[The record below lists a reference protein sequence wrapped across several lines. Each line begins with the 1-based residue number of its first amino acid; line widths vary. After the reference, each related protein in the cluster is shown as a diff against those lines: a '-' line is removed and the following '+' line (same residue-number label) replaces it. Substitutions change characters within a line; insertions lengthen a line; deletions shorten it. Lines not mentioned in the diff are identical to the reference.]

1 MTERKRLHHWSGQLL
16 LGLLAVLG
24 TLVLTLPDADA
35 ARLGGG
41 RSFGRQSQNA
51 TRQAPPPAQ
60 ETVRPAPQAQPAP
73 APMQQPPM
81 QPARNRWLGPLAGIA
96 AGVGIA
102 ALLSHFGLMGP
113 AAEMLGSLLL
123 IALLVVGVMIVWR
136 LLRGSRPASMQ
147 REAMAY
153 HGAGANTPAPQPY
166 DSVAAGARAGSVAS
180 LSGAGAAQPAVAQ
193 PVGVPADFDTAGFV
207 RNAKVHFLR
216 LQAAWDARDLADIRE
231 FTTPEVFA
239 EIRMQIDERKGQSD
253 QTEVS
258 DLEAQLLGIEDSPE
272 GYLASVRFTG
282 RVRESANGTFE
293 PLEEV
298 WNLWKP
304 RDGRTGWLLAGIQQV
319 H

>member
-1 MTERKRLHHWSGQLL
+1 MTERKPLHLFSARLL
-16 LGLLAVLG
+16 LGLFAVLG
-24 TLVLTLPDADA
+24 ALVLTLPDADA

-51 TRQAPPPAQ
+51 TRQAPPPTQ
-60 ETVRPAPQAQPAP
+60 EATRPAPQAQPAQP
-73 APMQQPPM
+73 PMQQPPM

-113 AAEMLGSLLL
+113 VAEMMGSFLL
-123 IALLVVGVMIVWR
+123 IALLVIGVMIAWR
-136 LLRGSRPASMQ
+136 LLRGARPASVQ

-153 HGAGANTPAPQPY
+153 HGAGTNAPAQTY
-166 DSVAAGARAGSVAS
+166 DGIAAGARAGSVAS
-180 LSGAGAAQPAVAQ
+180 LSGAGAAQPVAAQ

-239 EIRMQIDERKGQSD
+239 EIRMQIEEREGQSD
-253 QTEVS
+253 QTEVN

-282 RVRESANGTFE
+282 RVRESANGPVE

-304 RDGRTGWLLAGIQQV
+304 REGRTGWLLAGIQQV